1 MLTETIKGISY
12 MNNYAIGVFDSG
24 MGGLTAVKELNA
36 LMPTRTSYI
45 SETPQGSHTAAEAVK
60 LC

>member
-36 LMPTRTSYI
+36 LMPDEDKDPIRQQK
-45 SETPQGSHTAAEAVK
+45 P
-60 LC
+60 